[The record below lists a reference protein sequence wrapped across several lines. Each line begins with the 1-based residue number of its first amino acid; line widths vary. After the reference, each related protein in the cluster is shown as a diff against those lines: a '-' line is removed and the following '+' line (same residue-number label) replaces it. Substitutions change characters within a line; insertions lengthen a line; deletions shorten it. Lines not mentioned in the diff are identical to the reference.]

1 MEESLQQLT
10 ELLEL
15 KDTISEEEWKKRLS
29 AEDYENEA
37 ELEADIKKTEKE
49 VNKRRKKEGVE
60 GEDVEEEE
68 PSFPLLDTPDEEVN
82 SELSTFSNDLLTY
95 LTLS

>member
-60 GEDVEEEE
+60 GEDVEERIRAA
-68 PSFPLLDTPDEEVN
+68 
-82 SELSTFSNDLLTY
+82 
-95 LTLS
+95 